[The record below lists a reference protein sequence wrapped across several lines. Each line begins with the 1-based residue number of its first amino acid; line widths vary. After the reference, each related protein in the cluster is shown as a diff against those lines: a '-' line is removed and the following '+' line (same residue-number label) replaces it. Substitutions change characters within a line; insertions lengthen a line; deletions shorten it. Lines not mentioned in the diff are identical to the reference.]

1 MIDFTLEVG
10 SGLGSGDRVRTLTV
24 RRADRS
30 VQDVP
35 GNLAVF
41 LKIFPWQAW
50 ILVAA
55 EIALAVVLL
64 PRTIRNKRGSN
75 FDQVWKEVIEQEKH
89 DDDTLSYR
97 LASFTMWTFIYF
109 LHSYYTSDLTALM
122 TAAKPP
128 KPVSSLQEA
137 WDKGYTIMAL
147 GGSSTEEYIARS
159 AIDLYD
165 KMQQDRVKHFLR
177 TWAEARQKLSEDPMA
192 AFLGSSFPF
201 AGNKDNLV
209 SLMQL
214 EEAEKMRTA
223 FALPRDSELG

>member
-1 MIDFTLEVG
+1 MIDFALEVG

-41 LKIFPWQAW
+41 PNIFPWQAW

-55 EIALAVVLL
+55 EIALAVALL
-64 PRTIRNKRGSN
+64 PRTTRNKRGCN
-75 FDQVWKEVIEQEKH
+75 FDQIWKEVMEQKH
-89 DDDTLSYR
+89 EEETLSYR
-97 LASFTMWTFIYF
+97 LASLTLWTFIYF
-109 LHSYYTSDLTALM
+109 LHAYYTSDLTALM

-147 GGSSTEEYIARS
+147 GGSSTEEYLARS
-159 AIDLYD
+159 ANDLYD
-165 KMQQDRVKHFLR
+165 KMQQDRAKHFLR
-177 TWAEARQKLSEDPMA
+177 TWAEARQRLSEDPMA
-192 AFLGSSFPF
+192 AFLGSSSPF
-201 AGNKDNLV
+201 AGNKDNLE

-214 EEAEKMRTA
+214 KEAEKMRTA